1 MADFYLLGNA
11 SHTQMF
17 GCVIKTKN
25 KTVVI
30 DGGTYKD
37 SNQLVDFLKK
47 ESASHVDAWF
57 FTHPHHDHIGCFVD
71 ISKNAQC
78 VTVDKIYYHFPDLT
92 DLVYASFSRS
102 DFEATLWQEVN
113 EWEIWYQTYKLLEGE
128 CFEFD
133 DVKIHVL
140 RVFNPDI
147 TNNCINNSSTVYRIE
162 GKQSSVLILGDL
174 GVEGGIEL
182 INKCPFDLLHA
193 DYTQM
198 AHHGQNGVSRDF
210 YEYIKPK
217 RCIWA
222 SPEWLWNNDQG
233 NGFDTGIFQ
242 TVRTREWMEALG
254 VTEHFVEKDGIQKI
268 EI

>member
-1 MADFYLLGNA
+1 MADFYLLGNT

-25 KTVVI
+25 KTIVI

-37 SNQLVDFLKK
+37 SKQLLDFLKN
-47 ESASHVDAWF
+47 ESDSHVDAWF

-71 ISKNAQC
+71 IRKNAPS
-78 VTVDKIYYHFPDLT
+78 VIVDTIYYHFPELSDN
-92 DLVYASFSRS
+92 VYAPLARNAM
-102 DFEATLWQEVN
+102 EATLWQDVN
-113 EWEIWYQTYKLLEGE
+113 EWNVRYHTHKISVDD
-128 CFEFD
+128 CFDFD
-133 DVKIHVL
+133 DVKIRVL
-140 RVFNPDI
+140 RVFNPAI

-162 GKQSSVLILGDL
+162 GNQRSILILGDL

-182 INKCPFDLLHA
+182 MRNCSFELLHT

-198 AHHGQNGVSRDF
+198 AHHGQNGVSREF
-210 YEYIKPK
+210 SEYIKPK

-242 TVRTREWMEALG
+242 TVRTREWMSELG

-268 EI
+268 EF